1 VKAIAAHRVA
11 ARRRS
16 SDAGAEEVMARFL
29 RSVASATVLVLLWPC
44 VADTQTRPAATAV
57 ASPDFRVWVIGD
69 TATGFTAQIGR
80 YFELRRQLEGGLPVP
95 VVTDDVRQIR
105 RGTRSLAK
113 AIRLARPGA
122 VQGEFFTP
130 ETSVEIRRALT
141 RIMTATV
148 WSVIMDDNPGAFSHE
163 IDGSYPDGA
172 PRSTMPGLVLAQ
184 LPSLPDGIEFR
195 FAGPHLILYDVRANT
210 IIDRLPDAIGCTDWC
225 GRVR

>member
-1 VKAIAAHRVA
+1 
-11 ARRRS
+11 
-16 SDAGAEEVMARFL
+16 MARFL
-29 RSVASATVLVLLWPC
+29 RSVASATVLTLLWPC
-44 VADTQTRPAATAV
+44 VADTQTRPVATAV
-57 ASPDFRVWVIGD
+57 ASPDFRVWVVGD
-69 TATGFTAQIGR
+69 TSIGFTAQIGR

-95 VVTDDVRQIR
+95 AVTDDVRQIR

-130 ETSVEIRRALT
+130 ETSVEFRRVLALV
-141 RIMTATV
+141 MTATV

-210 IIDRLPDAIGCTDWC
+210 IIDRLPDAIECTDRC
-225 GRVR
+225 DDQLDRNTR